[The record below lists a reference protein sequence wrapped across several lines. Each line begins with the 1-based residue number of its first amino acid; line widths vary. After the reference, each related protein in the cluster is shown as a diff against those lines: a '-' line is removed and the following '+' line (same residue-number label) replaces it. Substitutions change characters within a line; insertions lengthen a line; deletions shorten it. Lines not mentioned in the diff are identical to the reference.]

1 MGTYGYVR
9 VSTLRQAEEGLSL
22 EVQRR
27 QLEGYALQHGLTL
40 DRVFVEDGVSGAVPL
55 ANRPAGGA
63 LLALLEPGDVV
74 LAAKLDRAFRSAF
87 PAARSKTS
95 PISLS
100 PPGST

>member
-40 DRVFVEDGVSGAVPL
+40 DRVFRLGHRRRERARDPGHDPRPGSGPGDRHLGQDDAELV
-55 ANRPAGGA
+55 AA
-63 LLALLEPGDVV
+63 EPGRRD
-74 LAAKLDRAFRSAF
+74 
-87 PAARSKTS
+87 
-95 PISLS
+95 
-100 PPGST
+100 